1 LRLRKKLEPDP
12 ACPVHFQT
20 VHSVG
25 YKFVLEASGSP
36 TEQRP

>member
-20 VHSVG
+20 VHGVG
-25 YKFVLEASGSP
+25 YRFVFETSRAAV
-36 TEQRP
+36 EQPI

>member
-36 TEQRP
+36 IEQRP